1 MMVNNLHL
9 WLILILGR
17 YGIVLATDVAVY
29 ANGNARPTGGC
40 GAIAML
46 IGPNAPIVFE
56 DVRSTFIDNN
66 HDFYK
71 PNPGKNNKFLTITLA
86 SEYPTVDGHLSINI
100 YLGAL

>member
-1 MMVNNLHL
+1 MTVNILHL

-29 ANGNARPTGGC
+29 AKGNARPTGGC

-46 IGPNAPIVFE
+46 IGPKAPIVFE

>member
-1 MMVNNLHL
+1 M
-9 WLILILGR
+9 
-17 YGIVLATDVAVY
+17 LATDVAVY
-29 ANGNARPTGGC
+29 AKGNARPTGGC

-46 IGPNAPIVFE
+46 VGPNAPVVFE

-71 PNPGKNNKFLTITLA
+71 PNPGKNNKFITITLA